1 MKLVLELKRETL
13 DNLLERVQP
22 LLPDEE
28 YVQIK
33 GVFDTLAYVTQLLEN
48 DKTTIQ
54 RLRRILFGA
63 TTEKFRKVFKKDVDN
78 EATPPEKDGGGLS
91 PTAHGAAEKKGH
103 GRHGAQAYSGAEKVV
118 VNHASLVPYEC
129 CPECQKG
136 KLYETTRPGVLV
148 RVIGRAPLGATVY
161 ELQKLRCNLCGE
173 VFTAKAPEGLG
184 AQKYDEGAASMVALL
199 KYGSG
204 FPFHRLEQLQDN
216 LGLPLPASTQW
227 DIAEKLR
234 RVASPAFNE
243 LVRQGAQSG
252 TFYNDDT
259 TMKVLELMGRRAPSE
274 TLAQEAGE
282 PGPERTG
289 VFTSSIVCTTR
300 EGHSIA
306 LYFTGR
312 KHAGENLADLL
323 AHRAKDLSA
332 PIQMCD
338 ALSRNLPGEL
348 KTIVANCI
356 AHGRR
361 KFVDVVNNFPEEC
374 RHVLE
379 ILREVY
385 RNDAHCRNE
394 GLSPDDRLAF
404 HQTYSGPPMTAL
416 ESWLTEQFETHQ
428 VEPNSGL
435 GRAISYM
442 RNHWSKLTLFL
453 RQAGAPLDNN
463 IVERALKKAIL
474 HRKGSLF
481 YRTQHGAHVGDLFMS
496 LIHTCQLCGANAYDY
511 LTTLQKH
518 FTELSSHPEQWMPW
532 NYRQTLQGLGP
543 S

>member
-1 MKLVLELKRETL
+1 MKQVLELKQEHL
-13 DNLLERVQP
+13 DNLLARVQP
-22 LLPDEE
+22 LLPDDE

-33 GVFDTLAYVTQLLEN
+33 GIFDTLAYLTQLLEN
-48 DKTTIQ
+48 GKTTIQ
-54 RLRRILFGA
+54 RLRRVLFGA
-63 TTEKFRKVFKKDVDN
+63 TTEKLRNVFKKDGN
-78 EATPPEKDGGGLS
+78 AATPPEKDDAAGAQE
-91 PTAHGAAEKKGH
+91 TAVNKGH
-103 GRHGAQAYSGAEKVV
+103 GRHGAQAYSGADRVV
-118 VNHASLVPYEC
+118 VNHPSLLPHVC

-136 KLYETTRPGVLV
+136 KLYETTRPGMLV
-148 RVIGRAPLGATVY
+148 RVVGQAPLGATVY

-173 VFTAKAPEGLG
+173 VFTAQAPEGVG
-184 AQKYDEGAASMVALL
+184 SQKYDEGAASMVALL

-204 FPFHRLEQLQDN
+204 FPFHRLEQLQGN
-216 LGLPLPASTQW
+216 MGLPLPASTQW
-227 DIAEKLR
+227 HIIEKLQ
-234 RVASPAFNE
+234 RVGTPAFSE
-243 LVRQGAQSG
+243 LVRKGAQSG

-259 TMKVLELMGRRAPSE
+259 SMRVVELMGRRAPNE
-274 TLAQEAGE
+274 TPQEIGE
-282 PGPERTG
+282 PGPDRTG
-289 VFTSSIVCTTR
+289 VFTTGIVCTTQ

-338 ALSRNLPGEL
+338 ALSRNLPREF

-374 RHVLE
+374 HHVLE
-379 ILREVY
+379 ILGEVY
-385 RNDAHCRNE
+385 RNDAHCRDE
-394 GLSPDDRLAF
+394 RLSPEDRLAF
-404 HQTYSGPPMTAL
+404 HQTHSGPLMKAL
-416 ESWLTEQFETHQ
+416 EDWFTEQFETRR

-435 GRAISYM
+435 GQAISYM

-453 RQAGAPLDNN
+453 RQAGAPLDTN

-511 LTTLQKH
+511 LTELQKH

-532 NYRQTLQGLGP
+532 NYRQTLQALGP